1 LAPTRCARCALFI
14 VLVALAAP
22 AGALGESKSRGSAGN
37 ELGKLAQLHGP
48 SGCLVDRSTP
58 AGGCTPVRALKGPAP
73 LLGSDAVA
81 ISPDAKNV
89 YVASSKSNAI
99 AVFKRNQSDGTLSQR
114 SGTAGCIAAAGAGGC
129 APAVGLI
136 RPNSVAVSPDG
147 QNVYATAVGSN
158 AITVFSRNSSTGALT
173 QAGDGSG
180 CISNAALTGC
190 TTGRALDGADIVT
203 VSPDGANVYVGAFV
217 GNAVAVFARNGAT
230 GALTQ
235 PAGASG
241 CLTNAPTDGC
251 TTAIGIGSPEGMA
264 VSADGNNVYVAAAL
278 SNDVAVLDRDPSTGA
293 LTQASDGSGCI
304 SNAALTG
311 CTTGTQLS
319 GADAVAVSPDDA
331 DVYVTSLF
339 SNSLTSFT
347 RTAGTGDLAQQS
359 GTSACAIYVFAVG
372 CSLARAMS
380 GTEGLAVSPDGANVY
395 TAADESNAI
404 VVFNRNTSTGA
415 VIQKSGRMGCVTTSK
430 APDCRRARALSQVGS
445 LAVSP
450 DGKYVYAGAF
460 GSDAVA
466 VFKRVSRSR

>member
-1 LAPTRCARCALFI
+1 
-14 VLVALAAP
+14 
-22 AGALGESKSRGSAGN
+22 
-37 ELGKLAQLHGP
+37 
-48 SGCLVDRSTP
+48 
-58 AGGCTPVRALKGPAP
+58 
-73 LLGSDAVA
+73 
-81 ISPDAKNV
+81 
-89 YVASSKSNAI
+89 
-99 AVFKRNQSDGTLSQR
+99 
-114 SGTAGCIAAAGAGGC
+114 
-129 APAVGLI
+129 
-136 RPNSVAVSPDG
+136 
-147 QNVYATAVGSN
+147 
-158 AITVFSRNSSTGALT
+158 
-173 QAGDGSG
+173 
-180 CISNAALTGC
+180 
-190 TTGRALDGADIVT
+190 
-203 VSPDGANVYVGAFV
+203 
-217 GNAVAVFARNGAT
+217 
-230 GALTQ
+230 
-235 PAGASG
+235 
-241 CLTNAPTDGC
+241 
-251 TTAIGIGSPEGMA
+251 MA
-264 VSADGNNVYVAAAL
+264 VSADGNNVYVAAAV
-278 SNDVAVLDRDPSTGA
+278 SDDVAVLDRDPSTGA
-293 LTQASDGSGCI
+293 LTQAGDGSGCI

-380 GTEGLAVSPDGANVY
+380 GTEGLAVSADGANVY

-450 DGKYVYAGAF
+450 DGKNVYSAAF
-460 GSDAVA
+460 ASNAVA